1 MEIFILQLFTFA
13 SWVTCALRTRVSW
26 IPACRPSRIVLSTFL
41 ALSDP
46 MTTPNMSSSWIET
59 QYDPRPN
66 PPYYLADHADG
77 SVREAD
83 HTPSMRTVYSATPH
97 HSHNSSRQTY
107 TSGLYGPR
115 PQPPPVDPIHGL
127 PTPAMVPR
135 AMMELEDPDAET
147 MELDPGIDQ
156 DPIYESEFD
165 DGHRS
170 HGTRRFVGGFMRSLR
185 KIPRAMKRGFQPDRR
200 GAQTSPSFVHHH
212 QQSPY
217 HHPYTSDNLD
227 AGLQE
232 QAGNPP
238 YGVAVEHT
246 EGDLRYSDDPNVT
259 PALTPSA
266 GPSRSMS
273 HAIRAPRTESQPTYQ
288 SLTNPASRHVSHHG
302 SLHNAQ
308 RSSPPRTVRNP
319 DPAPSTEEGSDSRTN
334 GNSPR
339 PSQYHAEPEPSPP
352 GTSRISPLDPARRP
366 TVTVQSPTGS
376 PIYVEPQLADDY
388 AGMDLPV
395 EPSPEPS
402 VPSQFAR
409 VGKFFRD
416 LNSLPWVSPNVTVDF
431 NPEDSGRGRHS
442 HARGTGRSWYTGQ
455 LHDLDILGG
464 GAGGSSTRRLT
475 APSGHSLAHA
485 QGSSATL
492 APGQG
497 GSASS
502 SEGASTH
509 LPAPHVGLGM
519 GPPLSSYPP
528 YAVPQVAL
536 PSQPLYFFPAAYPQ
550 PPPPRGP
557 GPTSPN
563 LADQTSPQSSGNS
576 DPGMPRQPYFY
587 VVAMPPAYVGGAVDP
602 SRPMMPYGVPYP
614 PPV

>member
-1 MEIFILQLFTFA
+1 
-13 SWVTCALRTRVSW
+13 
-26 IPACRPSRIVLSTFL
+26 
-41 ALSDP
+41 
-46 MTTPNMSSSWIET
+46 MSSSWIET

-66 PPYYLADHADG
+66 PPYHYLADHPDG
-77 SVREAD
+77 SIREAD

-97 HSHNSSRQTY
+97 NSHNSSRQTY
-107 TSGLYGPR
+107 NSGFYGPR
-115 PQPPPVDPIHGL
+115 PQPPPVDPILGL
-127 PTPAMVPR
+127 PTPTMVPR
-135 AMMELEDPDAET
+135 AMMEPEEPDAET

-156 DPIYESEFD
+156 EPIYESEFD

-170 HGTRRFVGGFMRSLR
+170 HGTRRFVGGFMRGLR
-185 KIPRAMKRGFQPDRR
+185 KIPKAMKRGFLPDRR
-200 GAQTSPSFVHHH
+200 GASQTHPSFEYHP
-212 QQSPY
+212 QSPY
-217 HHPYTSDNLD
+217 RSPYAPNNPN
-227 AGLQE
+227 AGIQE

-238 YGVAVEHT
+238 YDDAAEHT
-246 EGDLRYSDDPNVT
+246 EGDLHYSENPN
-259 PALTPSA
+259 PALSPSV

-273 HAIRAPRTESQPTYQ
+273 HTIRAPRTESQPTYQ

-319 DPAPSTEEGSDSRTN
+319 DPASSTEEGSDSRTN

-339 PSQYHAEPEPSPP
+339 PSQHPAEPEPSPP
-352 GTSRISPLDPARRP
+352 GTSRMSPLDPARRP

-376 PIYVEPQLADDY
+376 PIYVEPELADDY
-388 AGMDLPV
+388 VGMDSPV
-395 EPSPEPS
+395 EPPPEPS

-431 NPEDSGRGRHS
+431 NPVDSGRGRHS
-442 HARGTGRSWYTGQ
+442 HPRGTGRSWYTGQ
-455 LHDLDILGG
+455 LHDLDLLGG

-475 APSGHSLAHA
+475 APSGQSLAHA

-492 APGQG
+492 APAQG
-497 GSASS
+497 SGSASS

-509 LPAPHVGLGM
+509 LPAPHVGHGF
-519 GPPLSSYPP
+519 GVPPSSYPP
-528 YAVPQVAL
+528 YAMPQLAM
-536 PSQPLYFFPAAYPQ
+536 PSQPLYFFPASYPQ

-557 GPTSPN
+557 GPGPN
-563 LADQTSPQSSGNS
+563 GMDQTSPQSSGNS

-587 VVAMPPAYVGGAVDP
+587 VVAMPPAYVGGPVDP
-602 SRPMMPYGVPYP
+602 SRPMMQYGAPYP